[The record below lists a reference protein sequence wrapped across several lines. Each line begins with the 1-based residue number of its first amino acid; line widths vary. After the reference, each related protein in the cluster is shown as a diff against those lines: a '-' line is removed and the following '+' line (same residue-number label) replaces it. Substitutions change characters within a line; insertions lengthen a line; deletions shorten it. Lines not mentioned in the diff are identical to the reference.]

1 METSATRVCEVC
13 VMRFDHHCVWLNTC
27 IAAKNLR
34 WFLAFVG
41 FHALL
46 CAYGAVF
53 SGVLI
58 YFIAV
63 KVAAGDISVVAWLG
77 ERRLL
82 NYQRF
87 LPQIWGRA
95 VTIIGNVGDS
105 QIPWAVVYAANIP
118 LVRALGLMKH
128 TPWCVAHTL
137 ILLYARWHS

>member
-1 METSATRVCEVC
+1 MLEALNGAVIRVCEIC

-58 YFIAV
+58 YFIAL
-63 KVAAGDISVVAWLG
+63 KVAAGDTSVISWLG
-77 ERRLL
+77 ERRLH

-95 VTIIGNVGDS
+95 VTMIGNVGDS
-105 QIPWAVVYAANIP
+105 QISWAVVYAANVP
-118 LVRALGLMKH
+118 LVSSISDFAIRTALLFAFMH
-128 TPWCVAHTL
+128 D
-137 ILLYARWHS
+137 